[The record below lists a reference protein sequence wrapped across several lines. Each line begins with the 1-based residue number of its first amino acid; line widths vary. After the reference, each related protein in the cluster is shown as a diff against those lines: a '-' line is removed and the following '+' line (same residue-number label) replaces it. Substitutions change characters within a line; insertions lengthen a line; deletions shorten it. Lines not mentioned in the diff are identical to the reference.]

1 MFKKIIGAVSVL
13 VLLTTVP
20 SYAATGDPKRIIS
33 LSPSATEDLFAIGAG
48 LQVIAVDD
56 LSNYPTSAPITK
68 LSAFTPNVEAI
79 AAYQPDLVVLN
90 ANATKA
96 QDIQSAL
103 EKLKIKVFVEH
114 APNTLADAYSEITAL
129 GTATGNLSKAQMVI
143 SEMKLKISKIIATA
157 KRHKP
162 LYIFHELD
170 NTLYSAT
177 STTFIG
183 HVYADFKLVNIADK
197 AAKADDAGYPQLQSE
212 YIIKTNPQIIF
223 LSDAQ
228 DGVTPATVAKRA
240 GWSGISAVK
249 KHQIV
254 ALPKDIPSRWGPRL
268 VDFYQSIATAIGSAN

>member
-1 MFKKIIGAVSVL
+1 MFKKIIGAVSAL

-177 STTFIG
+177 SNTFIG